1 MERHHIWSKR
11 LNTFLSQYEVCDVK
25 LSTSKFTVIIDNKN
39 TRKSI
44 TFIRIETKASS
55 SYTKATTQ
63 YNNQVLPPLIKMHLL
78 SSVFLNSI
86 STDIMETINWS
97 KNERVSVPAICNY
110 IPSNSSKS
118 TSTSTSP
125 ANLPILQSLY
135 PILNS
140 LNINTFDL
148 ENKQLDVIYLKNLL
162 SEVSC
167 VLTDNNININ
177 LEK

>member
-63 YNNQVLPPLIKMHLL
+63 YNNQVLPPLINMRLL
-78 SSVFLNSI
+78 NNFFFNLISI
-86 STDIMETINWS
+86 DIIETINWS
-97 KNERVSVPAICNY
+97 
-110 IPSNSSKS
+110 
-118 TSTSTSP
+118 
-125 ANLPILQSLY
+125 
-135 PILNS
+135 
-140 LNINTFDL
+140 
-148 ENKQLDVIYLKNLL
+148 
-162 SEVSC
+162 
-167 VLTDNNININ
+167 
-177 LEK
+177 